1 MMSTDR
7 DETRP
12 AANRTWRAANRSA
25 RTVTAVVT
33 TVLCGLVLSAAF
45 GVSERG
51 HAQTVDNHYAQMAP
65 LADYLDTDVAAEMA
79 LALSAAPPAISR
91 DATVLV
97 LKHSGY
103 EVAQK
108 GKNGFVCLVER
119 GWMGPFDNADFWNP
133 KMRGAVCFN
142 PPAARSVLPITFK
155 RTELALAG
163 LTKAQ
168 MNARLMEVVK
178 RKELPMLE
186 AGSMSY
192 MMAKGS
198 YLGDAVGHWHPHLMF
213 YGSRSDGTDW
223 GADAEHSPVLL
234 NPQFQGAPEPLA
246 TYVVVAP
253 NWSDGTPA
261 PLHDH

>member
-1 MMSTDR
+1 MMHTDR

-12 AANRTWRAANRSA
+12 AANRNWRAACRSI
-25 RTVTAVVT
+25 RTVSAV
-33 TVLCGLVLSAAF
+33 LSGLVLTVAF
-45 GVSERG
+45 GVSKWG
-51 HAQTVDNHYAQMAP
+51 QAQSVDTRYEHMAP
-65 LADYLDTDVAAEMA
+65 LAEYLETDARTEVA
-79 LALSAAPPAISR
+79 LALSAAPAAISR
-91 DATVLV
+91 DATVMV

-119 GWMGPFDNADFWNP
+119 GWMGPFDNSDFWNP

-142 PPAARSVLPITFK
+142 PPAVRSVLPITFK
-155 RTELALAG
+155 RTEFVLAG

-178 RKELPMLE
+178 RKELPALE

-198 YLGDAVGHWHPHLMF
+198 FLGDANGHWHPHLMF
-213 YGSRSDGTDW
+213 YGSRSDGTEW
-223 GADAEHSPVLL
+223 GADTEHSPVIL

-246 TYVVVAP
+246 TYIVIAP
-253 NWSDGTPA
+253 YWSDGTPA

>member
-1 MMSTDR
+1 MMHTDR
-7 DETRP
+7 DETPP
-12 AANRTWRAANRSA
+12 AANRTTRATKRST
-25 RTVTAVVT
+25 RVTA
-33 TVLCGLVLSAAF
+33 LFYSLVLIVAF
-45 GVSERG
+45 GVTEWG
-51 HAQTVDNHYAQMAP
+51 HAQTVDTHYARMAP
-65 LADYLDTDVAAEMA
+65 LAEYLDTDAGTEMA
-79 LALSAAPPAISR
+79 LALSAAPAAISR

-97 LKHSGY
+97 LKRGGY
-103 EVAQK
+103 QVAQK

-119 GWMGPFDNADFWNP
+119 GWMGPFDSADFWNP
-133 KMRGAVCFN
+133 KMRGAICFN

-168 MNARLMEVVK
+168 MTARLMEVVK
-178 RKELPMLE
+178 RKELPALE

-213 YGSRSDGTDW
+213 YGSRSDGTEW
-223 GADAEHSPVLL
+223 GADAERSPVLL
-234 NPQFQGAPEPLA
+234 NPQFQGAPEPLT

>member
-1 MMSTDR
+1 MMHTGR
-7 DETRP
+7 NETRP
-12 AANRTWRAANRSA
+12 AANRTWRAASTQ
-25 RTVTAVVT
+25 TVTAL
-33 TVLCGLVLSAAF
+33 LCGLVLTAAF
-45 GVSERG
+45 GVSEWA
-51 HAQTVDNHYAQMAP
+51 HAQPVDGHYAHMAP
-65 LADYLDTDVAAEMA
+65 LAEYLDADLETEVA
-79 LALSAAPPAISR
+79 LARSAAPASISS

-97 LKHSGY
+97 LKRSGY
-103 EVAQK
+103 EVARK

-119 GWMGPFDNADFWNP
+119 GWMGPLDWPDFWNP
-133 KMRGAVCFN
+133 KIRGAICFN

-168 MNARLMEVVK
+168 ITARLVDGVT
-178 RKELPMLE
+178 RKELPPLE

-198 YLGDAVGHWHPHLMF
+198 YLGDTVLHWHPHLMF
-213 YGSRSDGTDW
+213 YGSRSDGTEW
-223 GADAEHSPVLL
+223 GAGAEHSPVLL

-246 TYVVVAP
+246 TYIVVAP

>member
-1 MMSTDR
+1 MRVMNTDR
-7 DETRP
+7 NKTQP
-12 AANRTWRAANRSA
+12 AAKHFTRMVTAVLYSLVFTVAIGVNVGMHA
-25 RTVTAVVT
+25 RTVGT
-33 TVLCGLVLSAAF
+33 
-45 GVSERG
+45 
-51 HAQTVDNHYAQMAP
+51 QYAKMAP
-65 LADYLDTDVAAEMA
+65 IAEYLDTDVSAEIA
-79 LALSAAPPAISR
+79 LARSAAPAAISR

-97 LKHSGY
+97 LKRSGY

-119 GWMGPFDNADFWNP
+119 AWMGPLDGAEFWNP
-133 KMRGAVCFN
+133 KMRGAICFN

-168 MNARLMEVVK
+168 MIARLKEVVA
-178 RKELPMLE
+178 RKELPVLE

-192 MMAKGS
+192 MMARGS
-198 YLGDAVGHWHPHLMF
+198 YLGDAVAHWHPHLMF
-213 YGSRSDGTDW
+213 YGNRSDGTEW

-234 NPQFQGAPEPLA
+234 NPQFQGAPEPLT
-246 TYVVVAP
+246 TYIVVAP

-261 PLHDH
+261 SLHDH